1 MAMTTFPT
9 LYSRTAKGAVNTWQV
24 RTEGPE
30 VICVWGQIGGKMQES
45 RFTTEAKNTG
55 KKNAT
60 TAEEQAVKEA
70 EALVKKQ
77 LRKKYS
83 ETLEEASDSQE
94 IRPML
99 AKSWEDQKH
108 KLKWP
113 AYCQPK
119 LDGLR
124 MMASLKDDKVMLQSR
139 GNKFYNLPHIE
150 QALAKV
156 LKPEMVLDGEL
167 YCHGVSLQTINS
179 LVRAPK
185 EGSEQIQYWIYDM
198 VTGGTFD
205 ARFKDLCQLASII
218 EDPLVSVPTGMAASE
233 KEVIDFQKQCIQE
246 GYEGCMVRSSSGKYR
261 YGYRS
266 PDLLKVK
273 SWLDNEYKIVGYQV
287 GKGKFQN
294 VPIFK
299 CATESGTTFDVT
311 PKGTEEERYDML
323 QRADSL
329 IGQWLTVKY
338 FQLSPDEQVPLYPVG
353 LSIRIAEDLP

>member
-1 MAMTTFPT
+1 MTTFPI

-24 RTEGPE
+24 NTEGPE
-30 VICVWGQIGGKMQES
+30 VICTWGQVDGKMQKS
-45 RFTTEAKNTG
+45 RFTAEAKNTG

-70 EALVKKQ
+70 EALVVKQ
-77 LRKKYS
+77 KRKKYS
-83 ETLEEASDSQE
+83 ETLEAAQEDSQ

-108 KLKWP
+108 KIKYP
-113 AYCQPK
+113 CFTQAK
-119 LDGLR
+119 FDGLR
-124 MMASLKDDKVMLQSR
+124 MMASLKDGKVALQSR
-139 GNKFYNLPHIE
+139 GNKFYTLPHIE
-150 QALAKV
+150 EALTKV
-156 LKPEMVLDGEL
+156 LRPGMVLDGEL
-167 YCHGVSLQTINS
+167 YRHGVSLQTINS

-185 EGSEQIQYWIYDM
+185 EESEQIQYWVYDM
-198 VTGGTFD
+198 VTDRDFEHRSNELHALLD
-205 ARFKDLCQLASII
+205 
-218 EDPLVSVPTGMAASE
+218 EVPLPIVCVPTYTCDSE
-233 KEVIDFQKQCIQE
+233 AEVNTCHRLCVE
-246 GYEGCMVRSSSGKYR
+246 GGYEGAMVRSATGKYR

-299 CATESGTTFDVT
+299 CVTESGATFDVT
-311 PKGTEEERYDML
+311 PKGTEEERCDML

-353 LSIRIAEDLP
+353 LSIRIAEDMP